1 MSTPICD
8 FVREY
13 AKKNPARFHMPAH
26 KGQALLGPEA
36 LDITEIDGADELF
49 APEGII
55 AQSEKYAT
63 EVFGAKTLYS
73 AAGSTLCIQTMVL
86 LVRYYASALG
96 RTAKILAARNAHRAF
111 INAAAL
117 TEVELEWLYPQGESY
132 HASGITPAALDTR
145 LEKSDV
151 LPDAVYVTSPDYLG
165 NLLDIKGLSAVCRK
179 HGVLLLVDAAH
190 GAYLK
195 FLPESLHPADLG
207 ADICCTSAHKTL
219 PVLTGGAY
227 LHIADGAPKIFFEK
241 AKSAMSVFASSSPS
255 YLILQSLDL
264 ANSLFG
270 KFRKALAEFLPRAE
284 ALKAQLSE
292 FGYRLCGDEPLKI
305 TLCPKTIGYTGEEI
319 SSLLEE
325 REIYPEF
332 YDKDYVVL
340 MLSPEN
346 SEEDMARLK
355 AALCSA
361 CVRPALKETPP
372 KPALPKRA
380 LSPREALLAPSEKL
394 PLELCEGRIYAQTA
408 ISCPPAI
415 PLLICGERIDGQTIE
430 CLKYYGTSECE
441 VAI

>member
-26 KGQALLGPEA
+26 KGQALLGFEA

-55 AQSEKYAT
+55 AQSEKCAT
-63 EVFGAKTLYS
+63 EAFGAKTLYS
-73 AAGSTLCIQTMVL
+73 AAGSTLCIQAMVL
-86 LVRYYASALG
+86 LVRLYASALG
-96 RTAKILAARNAHRAF
+96 RAAKILAARNAHRAF

-117 TEVELEWLYPQGESY
+117 TEVELEWLYPKGESY
-132 HASGITPAALDTR
+132 HASGITPSALDAQ
-145 LEKSDV
+145 LKKSDV

-165 NLLDIKGLSAVCRK
+165 NILDIKGLSAVCKK

-241 AKSAMSVFASSSPS
+241 AKSAMSAFASSSPS

-264 ANSLFG
+264 ANSLFEE
-270 KFRKALAEFLPRAE
+270 FRKALAEFLPRAA

-292 FGYRLCGDEPLKI
+292 FGYGICGDEPLKI

-319 SSLLEE
+319 ARLLEE
-325 REIYPEF
+325 KEIYPEF
-332 YDKDYVVL
+332 YDKDYIVL

-346 SEEDMARLK
+346 SGEDMTRLK
-355 AALCSA
+355 TALCSA
-361 CVRPALKETPP
+361 CVRPAVKEAPP

-441 VAI
+441 VVI